1 MKRRRIGAPAAI
13 DRGKRLPAKFFAPM
27 LPPNAW
33 QPVLRFDIF
42 PAVGKYAKLI
52 TAILLG
58 RSDAN
63 IGFDELRGLLLKL
76 GFEERTRGSHHVF
89 RRDGIEERI
98 NLQRD
103 GSNAK
108 PYQVRQVRAVLVRH
122 NLETGE

>member
-1 MKRRRIGAPAAI
+1 
-13 DRGKRLPAKFFAPM
+13 M
-27 LPPNAW
+27 LPPHAW
-33 QPVLRFDIF
+33 QPVLQFDIF

-63 IGFDELRGLLLKL
+63 IGFDELRGLLLRL

>member
-1 MKRRRIGAPAAI
+1 
-13 DRGKRLPAKFFAPM
+13 M
-27 LPPNAW
+27 LPPHAW
-33 QPVLRFDIF
+33 RPVLRFDIF

-108 PYQVRQVRAVLVRH
+108 PYQVRQVRAILVRH

>member
-1 MKRRRIGAPAAI
+1 VDFGWDALFETHRRRPASLGG
-13 DRGKRLPAKFFAPM
+13 R
-27 LPPNAW
+27 
-33 QPVLRFDIF
+33 
-42 PAVGKYAKLI
+42 
-52 TAILLG
+52 LG

-122 NLETGE
+122 NLETDE

>member
-1 MKRRRIGAPAAI
+1 M
-13 DRGKRLPAKFFAPM
+13 
-27 LPPNAW
+27 
-33 QPVLRFDIF
+33 
-42 PAVGKYAKLI
+42 GKYAKLI

-76 GFEERTRGSHHVF
+76 GFEECTRGSHLVF
-89 RRDGIEERI
+89 RRDGVEERI

-108 PYQVRQVRAVLVRH
+108 PYKVRQVRAVLVRH